1 MVASCLE
8 ALSLRRTHQV
18 EKYMRLVSHE
28 TFSTGVLNL
37 AYAPAEVEEN
47 GTH

>member
-1 MVASCLE
+1 
-8 ALSLRRTHQV
+8 
-18 EKYMRLVSHE
+18 MRLVSHE

-47 GTH
+47 GTHLP